1 MQRPHT
7 AHCPSQW
14 PAAPPIDLDWG
25 GGVLRQTGH
34 SGSTQHLVAPLRTSS
49 ALSVEEEVGVWLGSL
64 GITQEGTD
72 WRAERGQCPGLP
84 LTLSPSSHLEAEV
97 APRCEI
103 TFKLRKFLE
112 PVKTPVCL

>member
-64 GITQEGTD
+64 DHAGGDGLAGRAGTVP
-72 WRAERGQCPGLP
+72 RASFNAFPLLP
-84 LTLSPSSHLEAEV
+84 LGSRSSPEV
-97 APRCEI
+97 
-103 TFKLRKFLE
+103 
-112 PVKTPVCL
+112 